1 MIKNKIIQSA
11 GLLIVI
17 FMFSCS
23 EPASKANKS
32 ENIDVNAKPSPVSVQ
47 IIKPETFALQ
57 TISNG
62 LVEAKQ
68 LVELRFQSSGT
79 LEKVYFNNGQKV
91 NKGDIIAKLKSQRQQ
106 INLKKAEEAVKNA
119 ENELF
124 SLLLGFGGK
133 DGDTASVKSSL
144 LQNLKSQSGYT
155 IALLNLKSAKLD
167 YENTLLRAPFS
178 GKIAEIK
185 TQNYNFISSSDP
197 FCTLIS
203 SNDFNV
209 NFNIIEK
216 ELSKIHI
223 GQQIKIIPTANDSIL
238 FSGKIIEINPVVDEN
253 GLIKIKAKVENSW
266 KTKFDL
272 VSGMNVKVIIENFI
286 HNQLVIP
293 KSALIL
299 RSGRQV
305 VFTYQ
310 NGKAIWNYVSTGS
323 ENKTSYVITKGLEES
338 DTVIIDGALNLAH
351 EASVVIQN
359 KP

>member
-1 MIKNKIIQSA
+1 MVKNKIILSISLV
-11 GLLIVI
+11 LLILL
-17 FMFSCS
+17 FSCS
-23 EPASKANKS
+23 ETVKDSSDLN
-32 ENIDVNAKPSPVSVQ
+32 NIEATAKPSTVTVMIVKKEAFANQ
-47 IIKPETFALQ
+47 IF
-57 TISNG
+57 SNG
-62 LVEAKQ
+62 VLEARKK
-68 LVELRFQSSGT
+68 VELRFKVGGT
-79 LEKVYFNNGQKV
+79 LERVNFSNGESV

-119 ENELF
+119 ENELS

-133 DGDTASVKSSL
+133 EGDTNSVNNSL

-167 YENTLLRAPFS
+167 YENTFLKAPFS

-223 GQQIKIIPTANDSIL
+223 SQQIKIIPTASDSIL

-253 GLIKIKAKVENSW
+253 GLIKIKAKVENSR

-305 VFTYQ
+305 IFTYQ

-323 ENKTSYVITKGLEES
+323 ENKTSYVITNGLEEN

-359 KP
+359 KH

>member
-1 MIKNKIIQSA
+1 MVKNKIIQSV
-11 GLLIVI
+11 GLLAII

-23 EPASKANKS
+23 EQVSKTNES
-32 ENIDVNAKPSPVSVQ
+32 ENNDVNAKPSPVNVQ
-47 IIKPETFALQ
+47 IIKPQTFALQ

-68 LVELRFQSSGT
+68 LVELRFQTSGT
-79 LEKVYFNNGQKV
+79 LEKVNFANGEKV
-91 NKGDIIAKLKSQRQQ
+91 KKGDIIAKLESQQQQ

-119 ENELF
+119 ENELS

-133 DGDTASVKSSL
+133 EGDTNSVNNSL

-167 YENTLLRAPFS
+167 LENTLLKAPFS

-185 TQNYNFISSSDP
+185 TQNFNFISGSDP

-203 SNDFNV
+203 SDDFNV

-238 FSGKIIEINPVVDEN
+238 FNGKIIEINPVVDEN
-253 GLIKIKAKVENSW
+253 GLIKIKAKVDN
-266 KTKFDL
+266 KRNNKFDL
-272 VSGMNVKVIIENFI
+272 VSGMNVKVIIENII

-305 VFTYQ
+305 VFTYN
-310 NGKAIWNYVSTGS
+310 NGQAIWNYVSTGS
-323 ENKTSYVITKGLEES
+323 ENKTSYIVTKGLEEN
-338 DTVIIDGALNLAH
+338 DTVIISGALNLAH

>member
-1 MIKNKIIQSA
+1 MVKNKIIQSV
-11 GLLIVI
+11 GLLAII
-17 FMFSCS
+17 FVFSCS
-23 EPASKANKS
+23 EQVSKTNES
-32 ENIDVNAKPSPVSVQ
+32 ENNDVNAKPSPVSVQ
-47 IIKPETFALQ
+47 IIKPQTFALQ

-68 LVELRFQSSGT
+68 LVELRFRTSGT
-79 LEKVYFNNGQKV
+79 LEKVNFANGEKIK
-91 NKGDIIAKLKSQRQQ
+91 KGDIIAKLESQQQQ

-119 ENELF
+119 ENELS

-133 DGDTASVKSSL
+133 EDDTNSVNNSL

-167 YENTLLRAPFS
+167 LENTLLKAPFS

-185 TQNYNFISSSDP
+185 TQNYNFISGSDP

-238 FSGKIIEINPVVDEN
+238 FNGKIIEINPVVDEN
-253 GLIKIKAKVENSW
+253 GLIKIKAKVDN
-266 KTKFDL
+266 KRNNKFDL
-272 VSGMNVKVIIENFI
+272 VSGMNVKVIIENII

-305 VFTYQ
+305 VFTYN
-310 NGKAIWNYVSTGS
+310 NGQAIWNYVSTGS
-323 ENKTSYVITKGLEES
+323 ENKTSYIVTKGLEEN
-338 DTVIIDGALNLAH
+338 DTVIISGALNLAH